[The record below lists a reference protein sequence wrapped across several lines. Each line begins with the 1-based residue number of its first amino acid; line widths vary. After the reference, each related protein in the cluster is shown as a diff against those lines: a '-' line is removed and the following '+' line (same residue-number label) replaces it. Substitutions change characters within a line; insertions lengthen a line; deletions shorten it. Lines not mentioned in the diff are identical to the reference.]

1 MKRATAMIIAL
12 LLMAGALSGC
22 GSEGESRPAD
32 GEKKTK
38 SIVATIFPQY
48 DWVRNILGDNPAG
61 IELTLFLD
69 KGVDLHSFQPTA
81 DDILALSDCDLFI
94 YVGGESDAW
103 VDKALAEAGNP
114 EVRTV
119 NLLEA
124 LGDGAREEEVVEGMQ
139 EEDEDDEEE
148 DGPEYDEHVWL
159 SLRNAQKLVE
169 VIADAVAETDAEN
182 AALYRKNAE
191 AYNGKLADLDARYA
205 RAVEQ
210 SSAKTLLFGDRF
222 PFRYMTEDY
231 GLDYYAAF
239 VGCSAETEA
248 SFETI
253 AFLAGK
259 VDELG
264 LSCVMTIEG
273 SDHRIAE
280 TIIANTAS
288 KDQQILTMD
297 SLQSVTGAAV
307 EEGADY
313 LAMMEKNLTVL
324 EEALKGGTK

>member
-1 MKRATAMIIAL
+1 
-12 LLMAGALSGC
+12 
-22 GSEGESRPAD
+22 
-32 GEKKTK
+32 
-38 SIVATIFPQY
+38 
-48 DWVRNILGDNPAG
+48 
-61 IELTLFLD
+61 
-69 KGVDLHSFQPTA
+69 
-81 DDILALSDCDLFI
+81 
-94 YVGGESDAW
+94 
-103 VDKALAEAGNP
+103 
-114 EVRTV
+114 
-119 NLLEA
+119 
-124 LGDGAREEEVVEGMQ
+124 
-139 EEDEDDEEE
+139 
-148 DGPEYDEHVWL
+148 
-159 SLRNAQKLVE
+159 
-169 VIADAVAETDAEN
+169 
-182 AALYRKNAE
+182 
-191 AYNGKLADLDARYA
+191 
-205 RAVEQ
+205 
-210 SSAKTLLFGDRF
+210 
-222 PFRYMTEDY
+222 MTEDY